1 MGGAVAVH
9 VAAEGLLPSLVGI
22 VVVDVV
28 EGIQRIFPSCVS
40 KHDVKQDDIERSNP
54 VVINPK
60 TILIW
65 FQ

>member
-28 EGIQRIFPSCVS
+28 EGIQRIFLAAYQTRR
-40 KHDVKQDDIERSNP
+40 KQDDIESNP